1 MTEFENW
8 LKPKILKIINFH
20 KKDNYKVIIN
30 KCHSEIY
37 IMKKIDSACES
48 EEKAICTNLSELFF
62 FQFIIIKL
70 MFMLHLKKHLVVVW
84 INLHITFIYNNSV
97 IWTWKLKWHYCS
109 GFGKKW
115 LNLYK

>member
-48 EEKAICTNLSELFF
+48 EEKALC
-62 FQFIIIKL
+62 
-70 MFMLHLKKHLVVVW
+70 
-84 INLHITFIYNNSV
+84 IN
-97 IWTWKLKWHYCS
+97 
-109 GFGKKW
+109 
-115 LNLYK
+115 